1 MTAFLD
7 ELRDSTLP
15 GDTNRGLI
23 PSSAPGFDPATTDPA
38 TTGLAVVSLSGTS
51 PQLDAAAV
59 TLR

>member
-23 PSSAPGFDPATTDPA
+23 PSSAPGFDPATTD
-38 TTGLAVVSLSGTS
+38 LAVVSLSGTS